1 MKPPDNVTRLSSIIL
16 LRLSNGPFGTTLEP
30 VNADVN
36 IRAQRQNRRCVPR
49 KGMGRD
55 TTRLMP
61 SRYFVRGM
69 ARQFVI
75 GVILNGPV
83 GGSKLDKPCACLG
96 SEPWWSIEVYRSHD
110 VLPVARQ
117 PLATFTLIFGL
128 PVRSILDT

>member
-30 VNADVN
+30 VEAEVN
-36 IRAQRQNRRCVPR
+36 IRARRQNRRHIPR
-49 KGMGRD
+49 KGVGRD
-55 TTRLMP
+55 TTCLMP
-61 SRYFVRGM
+61 SRCFVRGM
-69 ARQFVI
+69 ARQSVI

-117 PLATFTLIFGL
+117 PLATFTLVVGL
-128 PVRSILDT
+128 RVRSILDP

>member
-36 IRAQRQNRRCVPR
+36 IRAQRQNRRYVPR

-75 GVILNGPV
+75 EVILNGP
-83 GGSKLDKPCACLG
+83 C
-96 SEPWWSIEVYRSHD
+96 WWE
-110 VLPVARQ
+110 
-117 PLATFTLIFGL
+117 
-128 PVRSILDT
+128 